1 MPTTGSTT
9 DMYYCLYDSP
19 LGEIIISSDGA
30 AVTGL
35 WFRGQK
41 YEGAGLKTAEENPAL
56 PVFAQCRSWLD
67 AYFGSTPLP
76 PAPPLSPKGT
86 EFQQR
91 VWEALLDVPCGS
103 TLSYGE
109 LARRLGCKS
118 ARAVGG
124 AVGRNPISILI
135 PCHRILGSGGKLTG
149 YAGGLERKKYLLELE
164 NIM

>member
-1 MPTTGSTT
+1 
-9 DMYYCLYDSP
+9 MYYCLYDSP

-41 YEGAGLKTAEENPAL
+41 HECAGLKTAEENPAL
-56 PVFAQCRSWLD
+56 PVFAQCRSWLG
-67 AYFGSTPLP
+67 AYFGGTPLP

-135 PCHRILGSGGKLTG
+135 PCHRVLGSGGKLTG

-164 NIM
+164 NII